1 MEGLKKNQNDF
12 RIRLDKIKES
22 GYHLSCSRKKDWIED
37 VVKDIK
43 NIDFTIVDDIRI
55 QVEIFRTGRD
65 VFIRGL
71 TTTTIEMNCIRCLGN
86 FDFPL
91 KAEFRYA
98 LSPSDDKAL
107 SPEMEI
113 NGEDLYLLYY
123 QGDSIDIA
131 PLIREQILLNIPSYP
146 LCRESCKG
154 ICPQCGSNLNQNP
167 CQCDKQEATVSKFEA
182 LKHFP
187 VKH

>member
-12 RIRLDKIKES
+12 RIRLDEIKES
-22 GYHLSCSRKKDWIED
+22 GCHLSFSKKKDWIED
-37 VVKDIK
+37 VVKDIR
-43 NIDFTIVDDIRI
+43 NIDFIFVDDIQI
-55 QVEIFRTGRD
+55 QIEGFRTGRD
-65 VFIRGL
+65 IFIRGL
-71 TTTTIEMNCIRCLGN
+71 TTTTIGMKCIRCLGN
-86 FDFPL
+86 FDVPL
-91 KAEFRYA
+91 KAEFQYI

-123 QGDSIDIA
+123 QGDSIDIV
-131 PLIREQILLNIPSYP
+131 PLIREQILLNIPLYP
-146 LCRESCKG
+146 LCRKSCKG
-154 ICPQCGSNLNQNP
+154 ICPQCGSNLNRNP

-182 LKHFP
+182 LKNFP